1 MRSDVHKVSLWQRVL
16 TLAATAALLIPA
28 APAQQQQTTPPPQ
41 TGPQQSTQTPQQA
54 TPPQSAPPKV
64 NTQQAPPPPPA
75 NNGEPGKN
83 TIRAYTDLV
92 QIDTTVTGK
101 DGKLIKGL
109 KRENFE
115 IYEDD
120 KLEKIDAVDYF
131 DVEAIETAKKDDTA
145 PIVVALQQANNP
157 ESLRPIVREHRMMIL
172 YFDLSSLQPEDLI
185 RATDAA
191 KKFVRE
197 QMSPADLVGVVSFG
211 SVMRV
216 NLDFTNNHD
225 DLLKAIASLI
235 PGKDSQL
242 AGLAAATASA
252 GDDSVTE
259 DNGAAFTADDT
270 EFNIFNTDLKLA
282 AVEALCNML
291 GAIPGKKAV
300 LQFTGGI
307 TQTGEENRSQLQA
320 STNAAN
326 RNNVSLY
333 SVDARGLLAET
344 PGGDASTGM
353 ATGTSSFSGAA
364 VFQQVQARQE
374 SRDTLAT
381 LAEDTGGKAF
391 FDQGDFGKIF
401 QEVES
406 ETTGYY
412 LLNYYSTNPK
422 RDGRY
427 RRVRIKLVNV
437 PGAHVKFR
445 EGYYAPK
452 DWGIY
457 STEDREK
464 QLDDA
469 MASNVPLVELP
480 IALQTAQFHMPN
492 GQIFVP
498 VSAKLASSALQW
510 AEKRGS
516 REAQFDFLAEVTD
529 ANSKRVASSLRDTMT
544 VRLDTERF
552 QQVQQQAMVYQGG
565 FLLSPGKY
573 HLKFL
578 ARENESGRVGTFEQ
592 DLTLLPANPNRLSLS
607 TVMLS
612 SQIVQVQKTAE
623 VQRKALGVDTKMK
636 ESPLDVNGE
645 RIVPNVTG
653 VFTEQQ
659 TLYVFFQAYLPANAD
674 AANLRAGLVF
684 FQGGKQSNATAMVEP
699 TEVDAKTRTASF
711 RISIPLEKIPLGSY
725 TVQAVAIVAGSA
737 QAAFARSYFA
747 LRKPAAAA
755 SAPSG
760 GPSGPGR

>member
-1 MRSDVHKVSLWQRVL
+1 MRSVPHSFSRLQRLL
-16 TLAATAALLIPA
+16 TATAIASLLIPA
-28 APAQQQQTTPPPQ
+28 LPAQQQQQQQQSPPQ
-41 TGPQQSTQTPQQA
+41 
-54 TPPQSAPPKV
+54 QSAPPKV
-64 NTQQAPPPPPA
+64 NPQQAPPPPPP
-75 NNGEPGKN
+75 NNAQAGKN

-92 QIDTTVTGK
+92 QIDTTVTDK
-101 DGKLIKGL
+101 DGKPIKGL
-109 KRENFE
+109 KSENFQV
-115 IYEDD
+115 YEDD
-120 KLEKIDAVDYF
+120 KAQKVDAVDYF
-131 DVEAIETAKKDDTA
+131 DVEAIETAKKDEST
-145 PIVVALQQANNP
+145 PTVVSLQQANNP
-157 ESLRPIVREHRMMIL
+157 ETLRPIVREHRMMIL
-172 YFDLSSLQPEDLI
+172 YFDMSSLQPEDLI

-191 KKFVRE
+191 KKFVHD
-197 QMSPADLVGVVSFG
+197 QMSPADLVGIVSFG
-211 SVMRV
+211 STLRV
-216 NLDFTNNHD
+216 NVDFTNNRD

-242 AGLAAATASA
+242 AGLASASAVA

-282 AVEALCNML
+282 AVESLCDML
-291 GAIPGKKAV
+291 GSIPGKKAV

-364 VFQQVQARQE
+364 VFQQVQSRQE

-401 QEVES
+401 QEVED
-406 ETTGYY
+406 ENTGYY
-412 LLNYYSTNPK
+412 LLNYYSTNVK

-427 RRVRIKLVNV
+427 RRVRVKLVNV
-437 PGAHVKFR
+437 PGGHIKFR

-469 MASNVPLVELP
+469 MASTTPLVELP
-480 IALQTAQFHMPN
+480 IALQTAEFRMPN

-498 VSAKLASSALQW
+498 ISVKLASSALQW

-529 ANSKRVASSLRDTMT
+529 PASKRVASSLRDTMT

-578 ARENESGRVGTFEQ
+578 ARENASGRVGTFEQ
-592 DLTLLPANPNRLSLS
+592 DLVLPPPTPNRLSLS

-612 SQIVQVQKTAE
+612 NQLVQVQKTAE
-623 VQRKALGVDTKMK
+623 VQRKALGVDARMK
-636 ESPLDVNGE
+636 DSPLDVNGE

-653 VFTEQQ
+653 VFTGQQ
-659 TLYVFFQAYLPANAD
+659 TLYVFFQAYLPANSD
-674 AANLRAGLVF
+674 PANLRAGLVF
-684 FQGGKQSNATAMVEP
+684 FQGGKQSNTTAMVEP

-711 RISIPLEKIPLGSY
+711 RISIPLDKLPLGSY
-725 TVQAVAIVAGSA
+725 TVQAVAIVAGST
-737 QAAFARSYFA
+737 QAAFGRSYFA
-747 LRKPAAAA
+747 VRKPPAAPAA
-755 SAPSG
+755 TAPSG
-760 GPSGPGR
+760 PSGLGR

>member
-1 MRSDVHKVSLWQRVL
+1 
-16 TLAATAALLIPA
+16 
-28 APAQQQQTTPPPQ
+28 
-41 TGPQQSTQTPQQA
+41 
-54 TPPQSAPPKV
+54 
-64 NTQQAPPPPPA
+64 
-75 NNGEPGKN
+75 
-83 TIRAYTDLV
+83 
-92 QIDTTVTGK
+92 
-101 DGKLIKGL
+101 
-109 KRENFE
+109 
-115 IYEDD
+115 
-120 KLEKIDAVDYF
+120 
-131 DVEAIETAKKDDTA
+131 
-145 PIVVALQQANNP
+145 
-157 ESLRPIVREHRMMIL
+157 
-172 YFDLSSLQPEDLI
+172 
-185 RATDAA
+185 
-191 KKFVRE
+191 
-197 QMSPADLVGVVSFG
+197 MSPADLVGVVSFG

-344 PGGDASTGM
+344 PGGDASAGM
-353 ATGTSSFSGAA
+353 ATGTSSFNGAA

-391 FDQGDFGKIF
+391 FDQGDFRQNLSGGRKRNR
-401 QEVES
+401 
-406 ETTGYY
+406 G
-412 LLNYYSTNPK
+412 LLPAELLQHEPEA
-422 RDGRY
+422 RWALPPGL
-427 RRVRIKLVNV
+427 VKLVNV

-565 FLLSPGKY
+565 LLLSPGKY

-592 DLTLLPANPNRLSLS
+592 DLTLLPANPSRLSL
-607 TVMLS
+607 
-612 SQIVQVQKTAE
+612 KHGD
-623 VQRKALGVDTKMK
+623 ALEPD
-636 ESPLDVNGE
+636 
-645 RIVPNVTG
+645 
-653 VFTEQQ
+653 
-659 TLYVFFQAYLPANAD
+659 
-674 AANLRAGLVF
+674 RAGT
-684 FQGGKQSNATAMVEP
+684 K
-699 TEVDAKTRTASF
+699 DCR
-711 RISIPLEKIPLGSY
+711 
-725 TVQAVAIVAGSA
+725 SA
-737 QAAFARSYFA
+737 A
-747 LRKPAAAA
+747 
-755 SAPSG
+755 
-760 GPSGPGR
+760 